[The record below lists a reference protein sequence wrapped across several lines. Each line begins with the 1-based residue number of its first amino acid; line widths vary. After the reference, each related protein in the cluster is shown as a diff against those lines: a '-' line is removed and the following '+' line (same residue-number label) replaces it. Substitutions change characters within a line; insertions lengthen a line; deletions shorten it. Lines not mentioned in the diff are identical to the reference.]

1 MNVKHSTSRKRRG
14 FILFT
19 TLLIAFFLILM
30 FQVSFQSVVSTI
42 HVERMSEVYNQMV
55 CTAKTALYK
64 ALDGQSSSG
73 TFPTGDYYYDVSHSG
88 DTYTITVKHGSL
100 TMKFTAKARKTDSGK
115 EVVYSW
121 KRD

>member
-1 MNVKHSTSRKRRG
+1 MDVKHITNRKRKG

-19 TLLIAFFLILM
+19 ALLIAFFLILI
-30 FQVSFQSVVSTI
+30 FQVSFQSVVSLI
-42 HVERMSEVYNQMV
+42 HIERMSEVYNQME

-64 ALDGQSSSG
+64 ALDRQSSSG
-73 TFPTGDYYYDVSHSG
+73 TFPTGDYYYNVSHSG

-100 TMKFTAKARKTDSGK
+100 TMKFTAKARKTDSGR